1 MRCERKMS
9 EKGIIDHNVIK
20 RTIMQQRKTRT
31 KVGIT
36 FLHWDKLNMWKRMV
50 TLSRLTSST
59 MGEVMESKK

>member
-9 EKGIIDHNVIK
+9 EKGIIDHNVIE
-20 RTIMQQRKTRT
+20 RRIMQQRKIRT

>member
-1 MRCERKMS
+1 MQCERKMS
-9 EKGIIDHNVIK
+9 EKGIIDYNVIE
-20 RTIMQQRKTRT
+20 RRIMQHRKIRR

-59 MGEVMESKK
+59 MGELMESKK

>member
-1 MRCERKMS
+1 MS
-9 EKGIIDHNVIK
+9 EKGIIDHNVIE
-20 RTIMQQRKTRT
+20 RRIMQQRKIRT